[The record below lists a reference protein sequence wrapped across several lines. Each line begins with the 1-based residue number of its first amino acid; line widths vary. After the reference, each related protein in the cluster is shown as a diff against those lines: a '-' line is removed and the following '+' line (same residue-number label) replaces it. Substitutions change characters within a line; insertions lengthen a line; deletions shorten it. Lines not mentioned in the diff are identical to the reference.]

1 MDARTFLALRRPSAP
16 EALQARLIASAPEG
30 EVVRGLS
37 DQALAELARARA
49 AAGRVRASAWHLLAA
64 DALLTYACEAALDG
78 ADPPRAF
85 AELLRKAATGEA

>member
-1 MDARTFLALRRPSAP
+1 MDARSFLVLRRSGTPEALHAHLMAGAP
-16 EALQARLIASAPEG
+16 EADA
-30 EVVRGLS
+30 VRGLS
-37 DQALAELARARA
+37 EQALAELARSRT

-85 AELLRKAATGEA
+85 ADLLRTAATGEA